1 MKQRKVS
8 IWRGF
13 VATFAAAALSAA
25 FVGSALA
32 ANNQGTGDVAGDAAA
47 LVDSNVFSLLS
58 TGSALTLVKVAFLA
72 DGTPLP
78 SGSTVPTGT
87 TVKFMIYVNNTSS
100 IPINDVSIQD
110 VLDPLFLYS
119 GPDSVQVDNSVGDC
133 AAVAC
138 TPAEEAA
145 IFAAVDAAATST
157 DATGDDSSSVT
168 GGTTVD
174 VGNSVQATNAQQDV
188 AANTVL
194 AVLITAVVQ

>member
-1 MKQRKVS
+1 MKQR
-8 IWRGF
+8 IFMMTRGLA
-13 VATFAAAALSAA
+13 ATVLTAVLAFGLGSAA
-25 FVGSALA
+25 NA
-32 ANNQGTGDVAGDAAA
+32 APNQGTGDIAGDTNA
-47 LVDSNVFSLLS
+47 LVDSNVFNLLS

-72 DGTPLP
+72 DGTPLA

-87 TVKFMIYVNNTSS
+87 TVKFMIYVNNSAS
-100 IPINDVSIQD
+100 IPINDVSVQD
-110 VLDPLFLYS
+110 VLDPLFLYA
-119 GPDSVQVDNSVGDC
+119 GPDTVQVDNSVANC

-145 IFAAVDAAATST
+145 IFAAVNGAATST
-157 DATGDDSSSVT
+157 DATGDDSASVT

-174 VGNSVQATNAQQDV
+174 VGNQVQATNAQQNV

>member
-1 MKQRKVS
+1 MKQR
-8 IWRGF
+8 IFAMLRG
-13 VATFAAAALSAA
+13 TTAALATAVLTVGISVSAY
-25 FVGSALA
+25 A
-32 ANNQGTGDVAGDAAA
+32 APNQGTGDVAGDSAA
-47 LVDSNVFSLLS
+47 LVDSNVFNLLS
-58 TGSALTLVKVAFLA
+58 TGSALTLVKRAFLA
-72 DGTPLP
+72 DGTPLA
-78 SGSTVPTGT
+78 SGSTLPTGT

-100 IPINDVSIQD
+100 IPINDVSVQD

-119 GPDSVQVDNSVGDC
+119 GPDTVQVDNSVANC

-145 IFAAVDAAATST
+145 IFTAVDGAAAST
-157 DATGDDSSSVT
+157 DATGDDVASVT

-174 VGNSVQATNAQQDV
+174 VGNSVQATNTQQNV